1 MSAFALSCRSPN
13 SSFNREKARSAEA
26 EFGEE
31 EEVGDANASDSSDD
45 APELAAHEKIR
56 ATKKKAATKSGW
68 HRGDGVRT
76 SKKPSIPV
84 SDHLSQF
91 PGQKFEIRFGKPFC
105 SCCKMPLS
113 MIKSTIKTH
122 IATSKHIYIF

>member
-45 APELAAHEKIR
+45 APELAAHEK
-56 ATKKKAATKSGW
+56 
-68 HRGDGVRT
+68 
-76 SKKPSIPV
+76 
-84 SDHLSQF
+84 F
-91 PGQKFEIRFGKPFC
+91 GQRKRKLPRSLVGTGEMECELLRNLVF
-105 SCCKMPLS
+105 L
-113 MIKSTIKTH
+113 
-122 IATSKHIYIF
+122 